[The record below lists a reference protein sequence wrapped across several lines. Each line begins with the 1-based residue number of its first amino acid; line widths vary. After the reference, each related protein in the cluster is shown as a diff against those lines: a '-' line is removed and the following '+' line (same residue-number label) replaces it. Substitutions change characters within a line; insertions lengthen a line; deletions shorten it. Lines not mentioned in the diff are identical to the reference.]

1 MSALRFSDHSI
12 NCFKSYFLNRRFGVN
27 ITDTYSCIT
36 KIDSGV
42 PQESMLGSLLFL
54 LFVTYMNQ
62 AVDCDLFLHAH
73 DPCFVYQHKNQE
85 K

>member
-12 NCFKSYFLNRRFGVN
+12 NCFKSYLLNRRFGVN

-42 PQESMLGSLLFL
+42 LQESILGSLLFL

-62 AVDCDLFLHAH
+62 AVECDLCLYA
-73 DPCFVYQHKNQE
+73 DDLYLVYQHKNL
-85 K
+85 KK